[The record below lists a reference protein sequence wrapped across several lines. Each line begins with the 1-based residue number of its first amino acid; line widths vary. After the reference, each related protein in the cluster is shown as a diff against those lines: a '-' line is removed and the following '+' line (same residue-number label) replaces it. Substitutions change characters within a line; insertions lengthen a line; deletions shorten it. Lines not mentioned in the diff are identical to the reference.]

1 MLNPGTTVVGHQGE
15 QEEAENTALGG
26 TSVQG
31 DDAEDVIF
39 HMYKLGS
46 VGEEVQ

>member
-15 QEEAENTALGG
+15 QQGAKNIALGG
-26 TSVQG
+26 TSTQG
-31 DDAEDVIF
+31 DGARDVIV
-39 HMYKLGS
+39 HMYRLGS